1 MTTQDIKTIEK
12 HDPAISGRAGELV
25 AMAER
30 CTIQTVEDLEKA
42 SDLLKFI
49 KSTYK
54 KAEEERKAITD
65 PINASVKILNSR
77 FKAITD
83 PLSTAE
89 GNVKGKILA
98 FEQERRRKAEEEAR
112 EQARLAAIKAA
123 EDEAR
128 RKAEEEAAKAIED
141 GQIDIFADPV
151 EVEVKI
157 DEASLV
163 IPEPVVNNAPV
174 RGAYGSTTSVVK
186 RWTFRVTDIAA
197 LAAYDK
203 DLVAAVS
210 VEINKR
216 IRDGVRDIPG
226 LDIYQDETISSR

>member
-1 MTTQDIKTIEK
+1 MANRCEIK
-12 HDPAISGRAGELV
+12 
-25 AMAER
+25 
-30 CTIQTVEDLEKA
+30 TVEDLEKA

-49 KSTYK
+49 KSTFK

-77 FKAITD
+77 FKTITD

-128 RKAEEEAAKAIED
+128 RKAEEESAKAIED

-163 IPEPVVNNAPV
+163 IPEPVVNVAPV

>member
-1 MTTQDIKTIEK
+1 MTTQDLKTIEK

-25 AMAER
+25 SMAER
-30 CTIQTVEDLEKA
+30 CEIKTVEDLEKA

-54 KAEEERKAITD
+54 KAEEERKSITD

-77 FKAITD
+77 FKTITD
-83 PLSTAE
+83 PLSRAE
-89 GNVKGKILA
+89 DSVKAKILA

-112 EQARLAAIKAA
+112 EQARLDAIAAA
-123 EDEAR
+123 EAEAK
-128 RKAEEEAAKAIED
+128 RKAEEASEKLIED

-151 EVEVKI
+151 EIEISVDVSSI
-157 DEASLV
+157 V

-186 RWTFRVTDIAA
+186 RWTYEVTDIAA
-197 LAAYDK
+197 LAAFAPE
-203 DLVAAVS
+203 LVS
-210 VEINKR
+210 VVGSLINAK

-226 LDIYQDETISSR
+226 LRIFQDESISSR

>member
-1 MTTQDIKTIEK
+1 MTTQDLKTIEK

-25 AMAER
+25 DMANR
-30 CTIQTVEDLEKA
+30 CEIKTVEDLEKA

-49 KSTYK
+49 KSTFK

-77 FKAITD
+77 FKTITD
-83 PLSTAE
+83 PLSAAE
-89 GNVKGKILA
+89 SSVKAKILS

-112 EQARLAAIKAA
+112 EQARLDAIAAA
-123 EDEAR
+123 EAEAK
-128 RKAEEEAAKAIED
+128 RKAEEASAKLIED

-151 EVEVKI
+151 EIEVSVDVSSI
-157 DEASLV
+157 V

-186 RWTFRVTDIAA
+186 RWTYEVTDIAA
-197 LAAYDK
+197 LAAFAPE
-203 DLVAAVS
+203 LVS
-210 VEINKR
+210 VVGSLINAK

-226 LDIYQDETISSR
+226 LRIYQDETISSR

>member
-1 MTTQDIKTIEK
+1 MTTQDVKTIEK

-30 CTIQTVEDLEKA
+30 CEILTVEDLEKA

-77 FKAITD
+77 FKSITD

-89 GNVKGKILA
+89 SSVKAKILS

-112 EQARLAAIKAA
+112 EKARLDAIAAA
-123 EDEAR
+123 EEEAR
-128 RKAEEEAAKAIED
+128 RKAEEDAQAAINA

-151 EVEVKI
+151 EIEVKI
-157 DEASLV
+157 DESKIV

-174 RGAYGSTTSVVK
+174 RGAYGSTTSIVK
-186 RWTFRVTDIAA
+186 RWTFEVTDIEA

-203 DLVAAVS
+203 DLVSVVS
-210 VEINKR
+210 TEINRK
-216 IRDGVRDIPG
+216 IREGVRDIPG
-226 LDIYQDETISSR
+226 LRIYQDESISSR